1 MAAEVLEPAIAA
13 RVDALGRRM
22 KWTALMALMALGT
35 TFGLDGAALYL
46 ARRWSAQRVAEGIE
60 ARRFTLLDERGK
72 ARAVLAVE
80 ENGAATLSFIDTGAT
95 RRASVGV
102 GSDGVPALGLGD
114 GHGTLRAALAVDGD
128 GRSSIGFFDGERNL
142 RARLGVGPDGTP
154 ALNILDDAQRERV
167 LLSVEPGRSLLRI
180 ADRAGQTRIGL
191 GLSAGSPGIV
201 VFDEDGAPIRRLP

>member
-1 MAAEVLEPAIAA
+1 
-13 RVDALGRRM
+13 VDALGRRLR
-22 KWTALMALMALGT
+22 WTALMALTALGT
-35 TFGLDGAALYL
+35 TLGLGGAGLYL
-46 ARRWSAQRVAEGIE
+46 ARRWSVQHVTEGIQ

-80 ENGAATLSFIDTGAT
+80 DNGAATLSFLDVLGA

-114 GHGTLRAALAVDGD
+114 GHGTLRAALAVDDD

-154 ALNILDDAQRERV
+154 ALNILDDAQHERV

-191 GLSAGSPGIV
+191 GLMAGSPGIV
-201 VFDEDGAPIRRLP
+201 VFDRDGTPVRQLP

>member
-13 RVDALGRRM
+13 RVDALGRKM
-22 KWTALMALMALGT
+22 KWAAFMALTALGT
-35 TFGLDGAALYL
+35 TFGLGGAALYL
-46 ARRWSAQRVAEGIE
+46 AHRWSAQSVAEGIE

-80 ENGAATLSFIDTGAT
+80 ENGGATLSFIDALGT
-95 RRASVGV
+95 RQTSVGV
-102 GSDGVPALGLGD
+102 GSDGVPVLSA
-114 GHGTLRAALAVDGD
+114 
-128 GRSSIGFFDGERNL
+128 SFDGERNL

-154 ALNILDDAQRERV
+154 ALNNLDDAQRERV

-191 GLSAGSPGIV
+191 GLSAGSPGLV